1 MPMRLGGLPIL
12 RYLPQATPPPTTTLG
27 VRPIAP
33 SDPSQLLAE
42 ISMVANADNHSELSG
57 FDSDM
62 MTTEE
67 MNEILESRN
76 RSLIEHTMLLHSD
89 KLTKWTK
96 EMNRQMFNKSQSQ
109 GLNPLLPQT
118 NNLSIT

>member
-1 MPMRLGGLPIL
+1 
-12 RYLPQATPPPTTTLG
+12 
-27 VRPIAP
+27 
-33 SDPSQLLAE
+33 
-42 ISMVANADNHSELSG
+42 MVANADNHSELSG

-118 NNLSIT
+118 NNLSIA